1 MKLRDVGFLHI
12 FNQENHKTNSEL
24 LSLNVQVLNLFLFF
38 NVLSQLFKVDK
49 VLIWSSFANNVDTQA
64 CVLNNLKSSF
74 PLWLPQNNI
83 LH

>member
-1 MKLRDVGFLHI
+1 MKLGDVGFLHI

-49 VLIWSSFANNVDTQA
+49 VLIWSSFANK
-64 CVLNNLKSSF
+64 C
-74 PLWLPQNNI
+74 
-83 LH
+83 